1 MLRAEQSVLPD
12 NAELI
17 ELDVMQEHIDA
28 AEVVSGQVDL
38 LTVEATLDIVLAQH
52 FFHLQQQGAG
62 TAGGVI
68 DLVDLRFADGAEAGQ
83 QLRNIGGSEI
93 LTALFTGIGGIHSHQ
108 IFVGIT
114 KQVGIDAIS
123 REQRHLRYAVQQL
136 YQHLV
141 ALGNSFAN
149 CLAVHIEIVKQTC
162 KIILSVSAVG
172 AALNVVEHTL
182 QRLVQVVVLVRPGEE
197 IAEQFGGQDEKALF
211 LHQPFSGRL
220 RIGVRHFGVVKVL
233 VPGGVL
239 ALVDIGGEVLR
250 NIAVEHRAQHI
261 RFEVPLCHMTCVNK
275 VSGDFIY
282 AAEQLVPFLIFLYL
296 CHLSHSFWAI
306 HAASISSKG
315 MLFSSQKA
323 LIFFIAAMF
332 GLVFAFSQRFIVP
345 TDTFSAFAKSSCDNR
360 AFLRMTRIN
369 SLKGVIK
376 QFSFQKIN
384 SIIL

>member
-1 MLRAEQSVLPD
+1 MLRAEQSIFPHD
-12 NAELI
+12 AEFVK
-17 ELDVMQEHIDA
+17 LDVMQEHIDA

-38 LTVEATLDIVLAQH
+38 LPIEATLDIVLAQQ

-62 TAGGVI
+62 TAGWII

-162 KIILSVSAVG
+162 KIILSVSAG
-172 AALNVVEHTL
+172 GTAFNVVEYSLH
-182 QRLVQVVVLVRPGEE
+182 RLVQVVVLVRTGKN
-197 IAEQFGGQDEKALF
+197 IAEQLRGQNEKAFF
-211 LHQPFSGRL
+211 LHQSLTGSLRL
-220 RIGVRHFGVVKVL
+220 GVRHFGVVKVL
-233 VPGGVL
+233 ISGGVL

-250 NIAVEHRAQHI
+250 NIAVKHRAQHI
-261 RFEVPLCHMTCVNK
+261 RFEVPLRHMTCVNK
-275 VSGDFIY
+275 VGGNFID
-282 AAEQLVPFLIFLYL
+282 AAEQLVPLLVFLYI
-296 CHLSHSFWAI
+296 SHCNYSFWAI

-332 GLVFAFSQRFIVP
+332 GLVLAFSQRFIVP

>member
-1 MLRAEQSVLPD
+1 
-12 NAELI
+12 
-17 ELDVMQEHIDA
+17 MQEHIDA

-38 LTVEATLDIVLAQH
+38 LTVEATLDIILAQH

-62 TAGGVI
+62 TAGRVI

-93 LTALFTGIGGIHSHQ
+93 LTALFTGIGGVHSHQ

-114 KQVGIDAIS
+114 KQVRIDAIS
-123 REQRHLRYAVQQL
+123 REQRHLRYTVQQL
-136 YQHLV
+136 HQHLV
-141 ALGNSFAN
+141 ALSDGLADG
-149 CLAVHIEIVKQTC
+149 LAVHIEIVKQTR
-162 KIILSVSAVG
+162 KVVFRI
-172 AALNVVEHTL
+172 AAGCTAFDVVEYPL
-182 QRLVQVVVLVRPGEE
+182 QRFVQVVVLVRPGED
-197 IAEQFGGQDEKALF
+197 IAEQFGGQNEEALF
-211 LHQPFSGRL
+211 LHQSLTGSLRL
-220 RIGVRHFGVVKVL
+220 SVRHFGVVKGL

-275 VSGDFIY
+275 VGGDFIDT
-282 AAEQLVPFLIFLYL
+282 AEQLVPLLSFLYI
-296 CHLSHSFWAI
+296 SHAIYSFWAI

-315 MLFSSQKA
+315 MLFSSQNA
-323 LIFFIAAMF
+323 LIFFIAVIF
-332 GLVFAFSQRFIVP
+332 GLVLAFSQRFIVP
-345 TDTFSAFAKSSCDNR
+345 TDTFSVLEKSSCDSR
-360 AFLRMTRIN
+360 AFLRMIRIN

-384 SIIL
+384 SIIP